1 MIPPELLLLA
11 VLFAVNRLVLPR
23 VLQNAPVFWLVNALD
38 VAGAVYIYVRGFP
51 GMEDQTAVRLL
62 IGTLLLF
69 HVAQN
74 LSLRAR
80 ERDRVEM
87 AGKLRAARLAAARAH
102 TADSPGPSAEPPGP
116 SAEPPGATGAD

>member
-11 VLFAVNRLVLPR
+11 LLFAVNRLALPR
-23 VLQNAPVFWLVNALD
+23 VLQNAPVFWLVNGLD
-38 VAGAVYIYVRGFP
+38 VVGAGYVYVRGFP
-51 GMEDQTAVRLL
+51 GLEDQAAVRLL

-80 ERDRVEM
+80 ERERVEL
-87 AGKLRAARLAAARAH
+87 AKKLRDAKLAAARLH
-102 TADSPGPSAEPPGP
+102 ADAQGPSAEPPGP

>member
-11 VLFAVNRLVLPR
+11 LLFAVNRLVLPR
-23 VLQNAPVFWLVNALD
+23 VLEYSAVFWLVNGLD
-38 VAGAVYIYVRGFP
+38 VVGAGYVYVRGFP

-74 LSLRAR
+74 LALRTR
-80 ERDRVEM
+80 ERERV
-87 AGKLRAARLAAARAH
+87 ALAKKLRDAKLVAARLH
-102 TADSPGPSAEPPGP
+102 ADVPGAGQPGETPDEPGPG
-116 SAEPPGATGAD
+116 

>member
-11 VLFAVNRLVLPR
+11 LLFAVNRLVLPR

-38 VAGAVYIYVRGFP
+38 VAGAVYVYVRGFP
-51 GMEDQTAVRLL
+51 GLEDQAAVRLL

-74 LSLRAR
+74 LALRARAR
-80 ERDRVEM
+80 ERVEL
-87 AGKLRAARLAAARAH
+87 AKKLKDAKLTAARLHAGAPAG
-102 TADSPGPSAEPPGP
+102 DPGGSAEDPAADREP
-116 SAEPPGATGAD
+116 S